1 MSCQN
6 KKVKL
11 LKENVSW
18 ILSLHAVLLCFT
30 SRFYFGFSDT
40 KVHKPVNKYRQQK
53 NQWRV
58 DKSGK
63 KISKNLF
70 LFVNNLV

>member
-1 MSCQN
+1 MCQN

-30 SRFYFGFSDT
+30 SSFYFGFSDT
-40 KVHKPVNKYRQQK
+40 KVNKPVNKYRQQK
-53 NQWRV
+53 NQWHV

>member
-18 ILSLHAVLLCFT
+18 ILSMHAGLLCFT
-30 SRFYFGFSDT
+30 SSFYFGFFDT
-40 KVHKPVNKYRQQK
+40 KVNKPVNKYRQQK
-53 NQWRV
+53 NQWHV

-63 KISKNLF
+63 EISKIV
-70 LFVNNLV
+70 FVRQ